1 MFIRVNTVLRGING
15 FKRRVFW
22 RKNLISLGTFP
33 FALCNLTFTDKL
45 LVKGQNNI
53 IYYIDTS
60 VLRENIPQAAQTHV
74 AMEGCNVIYITYVT
88 RAGVALQ
95 ATVENIRDFVW
106 EICH

>member
-22 RKNLISLGTFP
+22 RKNLISLGIFP

-60 VLRENIPQAAQTHV
+60 VLRENIPLVKFIKTTSGTQV
-74 AMEGCNVIYITYVT
+74 VY
-88 RAGVALQ
+88 
-95 ATVENIRDFVW
+95 FP
-106 EICH
+106 

>member
-1 MFIRVNTVLRGING
+1 MGNLILAPVFIRVNTVLRGING

-22 RKNLISLGTFP
+22 RKNLISLGIFP

-60 VLRENIPQAAQTHV
+60 VLRENIPLVKFIKTTSGTLV
-74 AMEGCNVIYITYVT
+74 VY
-88 RAGVALQ
+88 
-95 ATVENIRDFVW
+95 FP
-106 EICH
+106 